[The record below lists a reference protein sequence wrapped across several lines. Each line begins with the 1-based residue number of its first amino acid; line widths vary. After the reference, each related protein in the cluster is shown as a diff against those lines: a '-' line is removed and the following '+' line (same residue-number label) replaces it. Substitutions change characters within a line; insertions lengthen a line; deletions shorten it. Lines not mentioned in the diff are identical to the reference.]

1 NLVGTEFSADP
12 SLATDTELSDAIT
25 ASEALD
31 LDKVIGNES
40 VTGLTFDGGTS
51 ILTLT
56 QDGAAN
62 ETVNLGALDTD
73 TQYTAGTG
81 LNLVGTEFSADPSLA
96 TDTELSDAI
105 TASEALDLD
114 KVIGN
119 ESVTGLT
126 FDGGTSILTLTQDGA
141 ANETVNLGAL
151 DTDTQ
156 YTAGTG
162 LNLVGTEFSA
172 DPSLA
177 TDTELSDAITASE
190 ALDLDKVIGNESV
203 TGLTFDGGTSILT
216 LTQDGA
222 ANETVN
228 LGALDTDTQYTAGT
242 GLNLVGTE
250 FSADPSLATDTEL
263 SDAITASEA
272 LDLDK
277 VIGNE
282 SVTGLTFDGGT
293 SILTLTQ
300 DGAANETV
308 NLGAL
313 DTDTQYTA
321 GTGLNLVGTEFS
333 ADPSLATDT
342 ELSDAITASEALD
355 LDKVIGNETITGLA
369 FDGAVLTISEGGNT
383 DQTINIS
390 SLDTDTQYTAGT
402 GLNLVGTEFS
412 ADPSLA
418 TDTELSDAITASEA
432 LDLDK
437 VIGNESV
444 TGLTFDGGTS
454 ILTVTQDGA
463 ANETVNLGALDTD
476 TQYTAG
482 TGLNLVGTEFSA
494 DPSLATDTELSD
506 AITAS
511 EALDL

>member
-1 NLVGTEFSADP
+1 YVSD
-12 SLATDTELSDAIT
+12 TD
-25 ASEALD
+25 
-31 LDKVIGNES
+31 N
-40 VTGLTFDGGTS
+40 
-51 ILTLT
+51 
-56 QDGAAN
+56 
-62 ETVNLGALDTD
+62 D
-73 TQYTAGTG
+73 TQYT
-81 LNLVGTEFSADPSLA
+81 S
-96 TDTELSDAI
+96 
-105 TASEALDLD
+105 
-114 KVIGN
+114 
-119 ESVTGLT
+119 
-126 FDGGTSILTLTQDGA
+126 
-141 ANETVNLGAL
+141 
-151 DTDTQ
+151 
-156 YTAGTG
+156 GTG

-402 GLNLVGTEFS
+402 GLDLTGTEFS
-412 ADPSLA
+412 VAPNGI
-418 TDTELSDAITASEA
+418 TNTELADNAVQSSNILNDAVTLNKLADGNA
-432 LDLDK
+432 LGQVMQWDGTDWTLVDLGSVTVTENDG
-437 VIGNESV
+437 VIGNEVVGATNGTLTRSGDGSQAVPYTLAVAADGITNTELADNAVGLENIASGSNTGDLIQWNGTDWEFV
-444 TGLTFDGGTS
+444 TAS
-454 ILTVTQDGA
+454 S
-463 ANETVNLGALDTD
+463 LDTD

-494 DPSLATDTELSD
+494 DPSLATD
-506 AITAS
+506 
-511 EALDL
+511 